1 MSWGGLYGCV
11 NLSCGE
17 GNLQLNKLI
26 FLQGTY
32 RNKKQDRDKMIQQK
46 LMSSLTMATFVD
58 GTRIAERF
66 LFNY

>member
-1 MSWGGLYGCV
+1 
-11 NLSCGE
+11 
-17 GNLQLNKLI
+17 
-26 FLQGTY
+26 
-32 RNKKQDRDKMIQQK
+32 MIQQK